1 MCCFLVSLWV
11 AERLK
16 LLRPIRC
23 HGGSW
28 LRGNCV
34 AYAPPPRRQS
44 TWGRIGTPGSSRRVC
59 YCRGGILRVVRVLLA
74 ARPAGVIGSKP
85 SLTGAPQ
92 SGWAA
97 AGAPRICAGCVQGG
111 SF

>member
-1 MCCFLVSLWV
+1 MLLLGFFVGCRTFKVVAAYSLPRRV
-11 AERLK
+11 LAARELCG
-16 LLRPIRC
+16 LC
-23 HGGSW
+23 
-28 LRGNCV
+28 
-34 AYAPPPRRQS
+34 PPTRRQS

-97 AGAPRICAGCVQGG
+97 AGAPRI
-111 SF
+111 